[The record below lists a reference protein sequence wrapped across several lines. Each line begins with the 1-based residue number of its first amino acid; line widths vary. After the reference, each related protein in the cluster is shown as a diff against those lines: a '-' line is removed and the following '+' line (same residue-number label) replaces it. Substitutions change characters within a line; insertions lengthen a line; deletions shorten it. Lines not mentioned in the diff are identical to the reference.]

1 MHRMLKRATVSAI
14 PALVGLAVFPASA
27 MAAYHPGSAVGAP
40 ANGIL
45 NFGKGDKATGNHVS
59 GAGGNGNYIF
69 RNITGSESGATGTN
83 GSQNHGNGAGA
94 NSRGTGAGIFIVRR
108 H

>member
-1 MHRMLKRATVSAI
+1 MLKRAAVSAI

-27 MAAYHPGSAVGAP
+27 MAAYHPTAIGAP

-45 NFGKGDKATGNHVS
+45 NFGVGDKATGNHVS
-59 GAGGNGNYIF
+59 GSGGSGNLLF
-69 RNITGSESGATGTN
+69 QHITGSESGATGTN

-94 NSRGTGAGIFIVRR
+94 NSTGHGAGIFIDRR